1 MALVPFGRRR
11 GLARFDDHPA
21 AAFQREMNRLLDEM
35 FGDLVPGFTAV
46 PAVAGANLW
55 PRLEIKDEEK
65 QVVVS
70 ADLPGLSPEDVKL
83 EVKDGIL
90 TLSGEKKGS
99 REDKTYSERWYG
111 AFSRAIEVGDVDVE
125 KATAEFKNGVLT
137 ITLPKKAEAANSVK
151 RIEIKAA

>member
-11 GLARFDDHPA
+11 GVARVEDHPMLA
-21 AAFQREMNRLLDEM
+21 LQREMNRLFDEM
-35 FGDLVPGFTAV
+35 FGDLAPGFAPPV
-46 PAVAGANLW
+46 PAAGVNLW

-70 ADLPGLSPEDVKL
+70 ADLPGLSPEEVRL

-99 REDKTYSERWYG
+99 RDDKTYSERWYG
-111 AFSRAIEVGDVDVE
+111 AFSRSIEVGDVDVD
-125 KATAEFKNGVLT
+125 KASAEFRNGVLT
-137 ITLPKKAEAANSVK
+137 ITLPKRAEAAETVK
-151 RIEIKAA
+151 RIAIKAA